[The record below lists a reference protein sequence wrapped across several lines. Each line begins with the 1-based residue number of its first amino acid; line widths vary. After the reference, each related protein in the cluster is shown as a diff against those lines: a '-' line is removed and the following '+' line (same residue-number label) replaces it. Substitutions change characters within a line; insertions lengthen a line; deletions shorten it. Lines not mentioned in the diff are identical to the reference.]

1 MYVTHTHIDNSVPME
16 EEVEWEVRRL
26 WGNRSGGPFRMH
38 AENLRECLWEHR
50 ASEAAVG
57 AEATSE
63 PEVRERGAEE
73 GVEDGRGEVD

>member
-1 MYVTHTHIDNSVPME
+1 MSVTHTHIDNSVPME

-50 ASEAAVG
+50 ASEAAV
-57 AEATSE
+57 
-63 PEVRERGAEE
+63 
-73 GVEDGRGEVD
+73 